1 MKQSEFKI
9 SVEIYDGKT
18 AEHDQNC
25 YVAEKRIV
33 SELSK
38 ISISNVGCTNWR
50 LEWRLCK
57 NFTFLSLILSE

>member
-50 LEWRLCK
+50 LE
-57 NFTFLSLILSE
+57 